1 MINKTVYVTQSK
13 INSILQKVDL
23 FKSGVEIGD
32 LYFTDLTK
40 ILSTPEL
47 KLLALY
53 QEMLKDPE
61 NLLLTKYVKKEYKDS
76 KRFVYESSHPSYH
89 KDHCCKKLSAS
100 FENFE
105 IPVEIKQKGD
115 DEIKKYR
122 TFFKS
127 NINLYHK
134 NFDTFM
140 AQAKMKFNLKNPPKE
155 VDYKNSGTE
164 MVFNATGSDIETR
177 INELLLEM
185 ESYRKSSAEINKEIS
200 LSGYATHKVKTND
213 EHGNWVRKADIKGS
227 VICIWH
233 AYKNE
238 LKNLLKEYF
247 RIKLNPE
254 FKFDVNI
261 LEQLNFRACQH
272 CCKSPF

>member
-1 MINKTVYVTQSK
+1 MKQSDPIINEMVK
-13 INSILQKVDL
+13 SIDYNWDMCNVDL
-23 FKSGVEIGD
+23 NFITRRLEER
-32 LYFTDLTK
+32 
-40 ILSTPEL
+40 ST
-47 KLLALY
+47 
-53 QEMLKDPE
+53 
-61 NLLLTKYVKKEYKDS
+61 
-76 KRFVYESSHPSYH
+76 
-89 KDHCCKKLSAS
+89 
-100 FENFE
+100 
-105 IPVEIKQKGD
+105 
-115 DEIKKYR
+115 
-122 TFFKS
+122 
-127 NINLYHK
+127 
-134 NFDTFM
+134 
-140 AQAKMKFNLKNPPKE
+140 KE

-164 MVFNATGSDIETR
+164 IVFNATGSDIETR

-185 ESYRKSSAEINKEIS
+185 ENYRKSSAEINKEIS

-238 LKNLLKEYF
+238 LKTLLKEYF

-272 CCKSPF
+272 CCESSI